1 MKTINIKNRL
11 RPIRFAFLVR
21 PTDKSTISEIFKINT
36 CLWGGMYNPIIPIFK
51 RTPSWWSNDN
61 SKKETPSEVLNRYLD
76 FFEPDI
82 LVECEEGLAKD
93 SGFDTRRVI
102 KLDELLVDENNERWN
117 EFGLD
122 TYDLYNELYDKEF
135 KYQLKTPHN
144 ITIVKSGSAAQDMLA
159 SCLFGSF
166 PKEKKYTY
174 YQKVFENIFDAK
186 TIKLD
191 PESLENI
198 YREGITSPLRMAN
211 KYIKCYSGNHMPPS
225 LFVFDSTKPYDLIDY
240 WNLRAVYNNQVIP
253 IPKQWLVELSAYCK
267 EFILKNHRPIPGNR
281 FGTMIY
287 PQTMFSRSI
296 SDDEADML
304 FTEYIKVEKKGLN
317 CIQNWYPHFDA
328 KAYKGFSR
336 DLRPLL
342 TVDEKEAEY
351 SFDLNDNP
359 VKIDSLKPS
368 FGSEHRGNCKW
379 ANVIKLRSWGDRSI
393 NAVFPINFRNPKYPN
408 SYMGG
413 DFLLPTSE
421 GLTLLPNAM
430 SNTEYVE
437 IKTCSDAIS
446 AWFKSQDITT
456 IQSDA
461 GRSTQQIIDTLGG
474 FFGVRALTSKKIIE
488 DLNKIAMK
496 PASKTENVMA
506 FKNKI
511 IAGTTNK
518 RWKSRSFDALV
529 SNGAVELGAEIK
541 CTECGHPSWFELPKL
556 DHRLKCDLCMR
567 LFDFPKVD
575 TKTHLS
581 WAYRLIGPFA
591 QPNYAKGGYSASLSI
606 RFFSE
611 VIGEAS
617 FSEMSWSAGREL
629 TYSDGKIIEADF
641 ILWLQQTSPLD
652 NNSQA
657 RLVFGEAKSFAKE
670 AVGVKDV
677 SAMKELA
684 QRHPGAVL
692 VFSLLKTNLSKS
704 ESSRLVKLALWGRE
718 IDRKTR
724 EHKATVIVL
733 TGTELFSMDDFS
745 LTDAWKKGTAK
756 HKELAEE
763 HKSYQLKD
771 IDVLADAT
779 QQIYLGLPSY
789 GDWWHQKFAKKNKT

>member
-21 PTDKSTISEIFKINT
+21 PTDKNNIAEIFRINT

-51 RTPSWWSNDN
+51 RTPNWWSDANI
-61 SKKETPSEVLNRYLD
+61 KKETPSEAFNRYLD

-93 SGFDTRRVI
+93 SGFDTRRII
-102 KLDELLVDENNERWN
+102 KLDDLLIDENNESWN
-117 EFGLD
+117 KFGLD
-122 TYDLYNELYDKEF
+122 TYELYNELYDKEF

-144 ITIVKSGSAAQDMLA
+144 ISIIKANSSAQDMFA
-159 SCLFGSF
+159 ACLFGSF

-174 YQKVFENIFDAK
+174 YQKAFEGIFDAK
-186 TIKLD
+186 TINLT
-191 PESLENI
+191 PESLESI

-240 WNLRAVYNNQVIP
+240 WNLRAVYNNNVIP
-253 IPKQWLVELSAYCK
+253 IPKQWIAELNVYCK

-281 FGTMIY
+281 FGTMIR
-287 PQTMFSRSI
+287 PKTMFSRGI
-296 SDDEADML
+296 SNDEADIL
-304 FTEYIKVEKKGLN
+304 FNEYIKVEKQGLN
-317 CIQNWYPHFDA
+317 CIQNWYPNFDA
-328 KAYKGFSR
+328 KAYKGVSR

-351 SFDLNDNP
+351 SFGLNDNP
-359 VKIDSLKPS
+359 VKLDSLKPS
-368 FGSEHRGNCKW
+368 FGNEHRGNCKW
-379 ANVIKLRSWGDRSI
+379 ANVIKLRSWVDRSI
-393 NAVFPINFRNPKYPN
+393 NTVFPINFRNPKYPN
-408 SYMGG
+408 SYLGG

-421 GLTLLPNAM
+421 GLTLLPNAI

-488 DLNKIAMK
+488 VLNKIAMK

-518 RWKSRSFDALV
+518 RWKSRSFDKLV
-529 SNGAVELGAEIK
+529 NNGAVELGAEIK

-629 TYSDGKIIEADF
+629 TYSDGKIIEADY
-641 ILWLQQTSPLD
+641 ILWLQLTSPLD

-670 AVGVKDV
+670 AVDVKDIA
-677 SAMKELA
+677 AMKELA

-692 VFSLLKTNLSKS
+692 VFSLLKENLSKS
-704 ESSRLVKLALWGRE
+704 EKSRLAKLALWGRE

-745 LTDAWKKGTAK
+745 LTDAWKNATAK
-756 HKELAEE
+756 HKELVEQ
-763 HKSYQLKD
+763 YQNYELKD

-789 GDWWHQKFAKKNKT
+789 GDWWHQKWNKK